1 MSEKLERRLI
11 ELIAT
16 DRIDVPISSMS
27 GKLKRAKKKL
37 APAVDLSAYKG
48 KNFQGERV
56 YARVEEE
63 DKMKARTMSVAVD
76 VFCERY
82 KRPGNVLKG
91 IIAEKRLASETHL
104 YFGMHDGRRLT
115 ADDYRGVMSN
125 LGFSPVAAEGL
136 YGKLMDASRKIS
148 RKRVDGERNIMIG

>member
-1 MSEKLERRLI
+1 MNEALERQII

-27 GKLKRAKKKL
+27 GKLYRTKKKL
-37 APAVDLSAYKG
+37 APAVEIPGRSK
-48 KNFQGERV
+48 KFQGERV
-56 YARVEEE
+56 YARVETK
-63 DKMKARTMSVAVD
+63 DKMKARGMSNAID
-76 VFCERY
+76 VFCKRY

-91 IIAEKRLASETHL
+91 LIAEERLASETHL
-104 YFGMHDGRRLT
+104 YFGMNDGRRLT
-115 ADDYRGVMSN
+115 ADDYRDVMVS
-125 LGFSPVAAEGL
+125 LGFSPAAAEGL